1 MAFVEGDEPTRPGNP
16 AGFMSYHISIGSSAA
31 EARREW
37 RAIGGTTGDTA
48 WNQMYGQI
56 TDTIM
61 RGENMAGLEPG
72 QLPLPSDYG
81 EWSMGSGGQ
90 YATQVNVTYVDQ
102 ETGLRSQSP
111 FTYVTDEPHTPD
123 EAEQAAMD
131 EYGADDNAEKY
142 GQTITGAFV
151 THVWQTTPFGE

>member
-1 MAFVEGDEPTRPGNP
+1 MTFLEGEGTPNPGNP
-16 AGFMSYHISIGSSAA
+16 AGFMAYHVSIGSSARGA
-31 EARREW
+31 LAEW
-37 RAIGGTTGDTA
+37 RELGGTSGDA
-48 WNQMYGQI
+48 KWFQMYGQV

-72 QLPLPSDYG
+72 QLPLASDYG
-81 EWSMGSGGQ
+81 EWSMGQGGQ
-90 YATQVNVTYVDQ
+90 YATQVLVTYTDQ

-131 EYGADDNAEKY
+131 EYGADENAEKY

-151 THVWQTTPFGE
+151 THVWMTTPFGE